1 MTTVKKALTLLGL
14 SAFTLSSIAA
24 NAAIPPSVFKD
35 ASGNVYVHT
44 GVTAGAK
51 VEVALVGT
59 ALTKKVRAGYCG
71 QITLNPSTSLPSLGN
86 SVTINGT
93 TINLATINTVATAPS
108 CTSNTFTPAT
118 TTPFKLAS
126 GKVVL
131 TGYSAGTSYDVKFND
146 LPSTAN
152 TTVNACNFAT
162 IKSTTKRPLPSQIKV
177 NGTSYT
183 ISTLTTADPPLCRKD
198 SSTGTSTKYVPDTW

>member
-1 MTTVKKALTLLGL
+1 MIFKRVLSLLSL
-14 SAFTLSSIAA
+14 SAIALPSITA
-24 NAAIPPSVFKD
+24 NAATPPGVFKD
-35 ASGNVYVHT
+35 SSGNVYVHT
-44 GVTAGAK
+44 GVTSGSK

-59 ALTKKVRAGYCG
+59 ALTKKIRAGYCG
-71 QITLNPSTSLPSLGN
+71 QISLTPSTSLPSLGN

-93 TINLATINTVATAPS
+93 TVNLATISTVATAPS
-108 CTSNTFTPAT
+108 CSSNTFTPAT

-131 TGYSAGTSYDVKFND
+131 VGYTAGTSYEVKFND
-146 LPSTAN
+146 LPASAN
-152 TTVNACNFAT
+152 ATVNACNFAL
-162 IKSTTKRPLPSQIKV
+162 IRNTTKRPLPSQIKV

-198 SSTGTSTKYVPDTW
+198 SSTGISTKYVPGTW